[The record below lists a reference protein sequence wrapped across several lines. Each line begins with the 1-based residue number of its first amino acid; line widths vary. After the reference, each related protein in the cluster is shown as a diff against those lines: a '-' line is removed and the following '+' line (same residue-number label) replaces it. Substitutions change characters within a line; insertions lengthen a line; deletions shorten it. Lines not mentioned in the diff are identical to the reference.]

1 MSKQNN
7 FTVITYD
14 VSDSRRRRAL
24 VRVLESFGERVQGS
38 VFEAWLTDI
47 ECKKLERLA
56 TACLKNAEDKLAIYV
71 LPRADYLD
79 IVSLGMGEITQD
91 FTWRLI

>member
-1 MSKQNN
+1 LEQSWQYHCACSHSAQPN
-7 FTVITYD
+7 FRSAEFSAVWAYPP
-14 VSDSRRRRAL
+14 
-24 VRVLESFGERVQGS
+24 
-38 VFEAWLTDI
+38 DI

>member
-1 MSKQNN
+1 LFSAKLWNKAGN
-7 FTVITYD
+7 II
-14 VSDSRRRRAL
+14 AL
-24 VRVLESFGERVQGS
+24 VLTRHSQILGRRNFRRFG
-38 VFEAWLTDI
+38 LTPPDI